1 MFARPQ
7 PPPPAPVDFEAG
19 KHPIFRGVRF
29 TKSNAFTKS
38 FNKPKDGDVTAA
50 NAAAAAAAAA
60 APGGSA
66 QPLFAGARNK
76 WGSVRRA
83 VSTKATAPT
92 STSAES
98 GASAEVDACAA
109 PDPHGMGRHQALAG
123 RFQEEYDKLMQAM
136 NKMRRL
142 KRREDR
148 KRRRLHKGAR
158 GMQRCWRRHR
168 AQQDI
173 QAVLRG
179 ERLPYRPTPSE
190 AHHWRVGESPKVRYQ
205 HERGATGPYPHTSH
219 TSTPGGGHHPPARP
233 LTKQLRR
240 RRANMKPSVA
250 MIARKPTPDVMA
262 AKRVVEARNTYA
274 STVAAAA
281 RPEVSEIEKRILE
294 HRLKE
299 HGWTNDVLLGALVE
313 EFPMYSPR
321 DAAALIVDSYKQ
333 RPAAM
338 HVTDASVPPAS
349 PIAKLKPTASA
360 RERHRDMSG
369 LRIQPT
375 PHCTN
380 PLVNPTNPTSPSELL
395 IPTSPISA
403 RSPASDTRSVFV
415 TQQTQQAPQ
424 ALGLHPTPHGPH
436 GRKAGLLSHEAEE
449 EAREEAF
456 TAAAIF
462 VNAYRA
468 PLTSV
473 GGRVEGR
480 AAAGSSA
487 VGGWGQSGS
496 GSGSGGVGKGK
507 APIQHEVLANA
518 VASSAAEDADLADT
532 VLLRLAARP
541 DAPDAFTR

>member
-7 PPPPAPVDFEAG
+7 PTPPAPVDFEAG

-50 NAAAAAAAAA
+50 AA
-60 APGGSA
+60 APGSSA
-66 QPLFAGARNK
+66 QPLFAGAGNK

-83 VSTKATAPT
+83 VSTKATAST
-92 STSAES
+92 STSAEI
-98 GASAEVDACAA
+98 GASAEVDARAA

-142 KRREDR
+142 KRRENR

-158 GMQRCWRRHR
+158 GMQRCWRRYR

-179 ERLPYRPTPSE
+179 ERLPYRPPPSE

-205 HERGATGPYPHTSH
+205 HERGAAGSYPHTSH

-262 AKRVVEARNTYA
+262 AKRAVEARNTYA

-349 PIAKLKPTASA
+349 PIAKPKPTVRA

-375 PHCTN
+375 PHSA
-380 PLVNPTNPTSPSELL
+380 NPTNLTSPSELL

-403 RSPASDTRSVFV
+403 RSPASDTRSMFV

-424 ALGLHPTPHGPH
+424 TLGLHPTPHE
-436 GRKAGLLSHEAEE
+436 RKAGLLSHEAEE

-462 VNAYRA
+462 VGAYQA

-496 GSGSGGVGKGK
+496 GSGSGSGGVGKGK
-507 APIQHEVLANA
+507 APTQEVLANI
-518 VASSAAEDADLADT
+518 VTSSAAEDTDLADT
-532 VLLRLAARP
+532 VMLRLAARP
-541 DAPDAFTR
+541 GAPDASTRQLRHMQQ